1 MGSGK
6 GEDIIGDK
14 GEDIRGGGNGEGED
28 IVIHTTLP
36 TLVGEGELATGNPEV
51 NI

>member
-1 MGSGK
+1 MGSG
-6 GEDIIGDK
+6 E
-14 GEDIRGGGNGEGED
+14 GEDIRGGGGKGEGED